1 MSEWKGPNVVRVT
14 PRKCNVEGG
23 CGDMATCCEIRVDSR
38 GVVVH
43 WTCECRTWTDTFE
56 SCYTVVSV
64 DSRDV

>member
-1 MSEWKGPNVVRVT
+1 MSNGANVVRVA

-23 CGDMATCCEIRVDSR
+23 CGDMATCCEIRVAGGRS
-38 GVVVH
+38 VMVN

-56 SCYTVVSV
+56 SSYQVVTV